1 MEVII
6 VKTPEDVGKITAN
19 MMADAI
25 LRNPSI
31 VLGLPTGSSPLVV
44 YKELIRKHKEGGLD
58 FSKVI
63 SFNLDEYLG
72 LPPTHPQSYHYFMA
86 SNLFDHINIDKSNVH
101 VPSGLAIDP
110 EGFCKS
116 YEEDIKRHGGIA
128 LQLLGIGRD
137 GHIAF
142 NEPGSS
148 LGSRTRVKTLTKET
162 IDDNARFFKNA
173 DEVPRFAITMG
184 VGTIM
189 EAKKILLIATGKSKA
204 QAIAEAVEG
213 PVTQMNTA
221 SILQLHADTTFIID
235 EDAAGDLTRRD
246 YYRWIQENKH
256 QVGDVLGR
264 QIRKRLGM

>member
-6 VKTPEDVGKITAN
+6 EKGPEDVGRRTAN

-31 VLGLPTGSSPLVV
+31 VLGLPTGNSPLVV

-86 SNLFDHINIDKSNVH
+86 SNLFDHINVDRSNVH
-101 VPSGLAIDP
+101 VPSGLSIDP

-184 VGTIM
+184 VGAIM

-204 QAIAEAVEG
+204 QAIADAVEG
-213 PVTQMNTA
+213 PITQMNTA
-221 SILQLHADTTFIID
+221 SILQLHPDTVFILD
-235 EDAAGDLTRRD
+235 EEAAGNLKRRD
-246 YYRWIQENKH
+246 CYRWIQENKH
-256 QVGDVLGR
+256 QVNDVLSR
-264 QIRKRLGM
+264 QIKKRLGM

>member
-6 VKTPEDVGKITAN
+6 VKTPKEVGVTTAN
-19 MMADAI
+19 IIADHI
-25 LRNPSI
+25 LRKPSI

-44 YKELIRKHKEGGLD
+44 YEELVRKHKEGGLD
-58 FSKVI
+58 FSKVTT
-63 SFNLDEYLG
+63 FNLDEYLG
-72 LPPTHPQSYHYFMA
+72 LPPTHPQSYHYFMYT
-86 SNLFDHINIDKSNVH
+86 NLFRHININMANVH
-101 VPSGLAIDP
+101 VPSGLALDP
-110 EGFCKS
+110 HDFCRS
-116 YEEDIKRHGGIA
+116 YEEDIKRAGGID

-162 IDDNARFFKNA
+162 IEDNARFFNNA

-189 EAKKILLIATGKSKA
+189 EARKILLIATGRNKA

-213 PVTQMNTA
+213 PITAMNTA
-221 SILQLHADTTFIID
+221 SVLQLHPDCTFILD
-235 EDAAGDLTRRD
+235 EEAASLLKRKD
-246 YYRWIQENKH
+246 YYNWIQKNKH
-256 QVGDVLGR
+256 QVNEVITR
-264 QIRKRLGM
+264 QIRSKLQM